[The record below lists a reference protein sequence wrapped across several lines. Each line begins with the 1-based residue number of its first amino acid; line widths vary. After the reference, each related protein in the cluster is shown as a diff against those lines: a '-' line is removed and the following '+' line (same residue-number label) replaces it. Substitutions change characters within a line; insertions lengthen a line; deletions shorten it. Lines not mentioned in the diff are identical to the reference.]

1 MKKILLIA
9 LCATSMML
17 NAQTT
22 SQDTTA
28 TFDCGELVT
37 IEAQPN
43 TGYHFVQWSDG
54 VTQAQRQIDLKK
66 DTLLT
71 AIFAHND
78 LKISFSA
85 TEGGTV
91 VDSLKREGA
100 FDADVPWGESVV
112 ATAKVMDDCYE
123 FVGWYYAGTEELY
136 SEEVTITVE
145 PTADMQLVA
154 TFKVKK
160 LSIQLTPSDST
171 MGKVV
176 ILSKNE

>member
-1 MKKILLIA
+1 MKKFFLIA

-17 NAQTT
+17 NAQTV
-22 SQDTTA
+22 QDTTA

-43 TGYHFVQWSDG
+43 AGYHFVQWSDG
-54 VTQAQRQIDLKK
+54 VTQAQRQIDLTK

-78 LKISFSA
+78 LKVSFSA
-85 TEGGTV
+85 SFGGAV
-91 VDSLKREGA
+91 VDSLNVTGNFEA
-100 FDADVPWGESVV
+100 IVPWGESVV
-112 ATAKVMDDCYE
+112 ATAKVTDDCYE
-123 FVGWYYAGTEELY
+123 FVGWYYAGTEDLY
-136 SEEVTITVE
+136 SDQTTITVN
-145 PTADMQLVA
+145 PTADLQLVA

-160 LSIQLTPSDST
+160 LSIKLTPSDSA

-176 ILSKNE
+176 ILSQN

>member
-1 MKKILLIA
+1 MKKIFLIA

-17 NAQTT
+17 NAQTV
-22 SQDTTA
+22 QDTTA

-43 TGYHFVQWSDG
+43 AGYHFVQWSDG
-54 VTQAQRQIDLKK
+54 VTQAQRQVDLTK

-78 LKISFSA
+78 LKVSFSS
-85 TEGGTV
+85 TLGGTV
-91 VDSLKREGA
+91 VDSLSAEGA
-100 FDADVPWGESVV
+100 FEATVPWGESVV
-112 ATAKVMDDCYE
+112 ATAKVTDDCYE
-123 FVGWYYAGTEELY
+123 FVGWYYAGTEDLY
-136 SEEVTITVE
+136 SDQASITVNPE
-145 PTADMQLVA
+145 ADMQLVA

-160 LSIQLTPSDST
+160 LSIKLTPSDSA

-176 ILSKNE
+176 ILSQN

>member
-1 MKKILLIA
+1 MKKFFLIA

-17 NAQTT
+17 NAQTV
-22 SQDTTA
+22 QDTTA

-43 TGYHFVQWSDG
+43 AGYHFVQWSDG
-54 VTQAQRQIDLKK
+54 ATEAQRQIDLTK

-78 LKISFSA
+78 LKVSFSA
-85 TEGGTV
+85 SLGGAV
-91 VDSLKREGA
+91 VDSLNVTGNFEA
-100 FDADVPWGESVV
+100 TVPWGESVV
-112 ATAKVMDDCYE
+112 ATAKVTDDCYE

-136 SEEVTITVE
+136 SDQTTITVS

-160 LSIQLTPSDST
+160 LSIKLTPSDSS

-176 ILSKNE
+176 ILSQN